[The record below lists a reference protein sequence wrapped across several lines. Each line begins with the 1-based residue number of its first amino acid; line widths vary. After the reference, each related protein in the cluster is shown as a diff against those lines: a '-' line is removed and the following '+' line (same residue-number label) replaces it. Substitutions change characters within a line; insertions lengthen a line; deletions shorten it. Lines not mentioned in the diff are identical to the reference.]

1 MIENVL
7 VLDGG
12 GVVGVLGLCV
22 VIIVVIVIITRHHIA
37 ALTVRAT
44 ILSSSPVTTL
54 DMTDAGHGLPLR
66 LILCWTTLTSTTWAA
81 TVT

>member
-1 MIENVL
+1 MSSKGRVMIENVL
-7 VLDGG
+7 VLDSG

-44 ILSSSPVTTL
+44 ILS
-54 DMTDAGHGLPLR
+54 
-66 LILCWTTLTSTTWAA
+66 
-81 TVT
+81 